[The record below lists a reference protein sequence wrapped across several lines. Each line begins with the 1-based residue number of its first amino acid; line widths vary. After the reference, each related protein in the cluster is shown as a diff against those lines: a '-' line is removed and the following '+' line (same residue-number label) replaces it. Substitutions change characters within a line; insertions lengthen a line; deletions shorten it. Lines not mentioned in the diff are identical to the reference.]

1 MFGNLLLTG
10 NIKIRNIGSKIMDK
24 LRELK
29 ARGELQKVELFP
41 ELKWYHKLWNKI
53 IVRVVNA
60 KN

>member
-1 MFGNLLLTG
+1 MS
-10 NIKIRNIGSKIMDK
+10 RK

-29 ARGELQKVELFP
+29 TKGQLQKVELFP

>member
-1 MFGNLLLTG
+1 M
-10 NIKIRNIGSKIMDK
+10 SK

-29 ARGELQKVELFP
+29 NKGQLQKVELFP

-60 KN
+60 KDQIKRKVEE